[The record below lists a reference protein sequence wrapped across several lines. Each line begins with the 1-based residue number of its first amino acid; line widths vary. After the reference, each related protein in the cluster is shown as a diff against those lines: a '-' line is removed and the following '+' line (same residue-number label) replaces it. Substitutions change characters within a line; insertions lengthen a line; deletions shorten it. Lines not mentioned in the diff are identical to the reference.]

1 MVTLVLEHET
11 VILLVPMMCLDGS
24 LITLIYKKNY
34 LNKNYLNKNYLN
46 KNCATII
53 WHMIGPSPLES
64 QAKDK
69 KLYHCEIIL

>member
-1 MVTLVLEHET
+1 MKLLMVTLVLEHEM

-24 LITLIYKKNY
+24 LITLISKK
-34 LNKNYLNKNYLN
+34 KNYLN

-64 QAKDK
+64 QAKGK